1 MFLPE
6 ILKKA
11 ALHNFCKTFDDVI
24 IIPFLVIRR
33 NIVKSNWK
41 ENKHEKVNIL
51 RTIKYFLSN
60 KKYRSLRFS
69 D

>member
-11 ALHNFCKTFDDVI
+11 ALPNFCKTFDDVI

-41 ENKHEKVNIL
+41 EKKHEKVNIL
-51 RTIKYFLSN
+51 RTVKYFLI
-60 KKYRSLRFS
+60 K
-69 D
+69 